1 MKKKGIIC
9 FLVALALLMGNGVYA
24 INVKV
29 GLRFGNDAVYSFE
42 ATSAG
47 GFEVGFAREGVF
59 YSLAEVNDTRMY
71 AEQGGGHYLMSAIS
85 FETLQA
91 AMDTA
96 SYMRQLG
103 VYAHSGYINGRY
115 YIMLGLFESQ
125 EDANNNIEWVKN
137 ATMVDFVYVNMDS
150 KTVMAVSGN
159 NCFVFRNESDAFCF
173 KARNGGTVKVSGKGE
188 YRGAIMADRTY
199 SKAVSVVNLVDMDD
213 YLASVVGSEM
223 YPTWHI
229 EALKAQAVIARTY
242 ALTRSAYDKY
252 GIDVTDDTRTQAYSG
267 VAKETES
274 TYKAAHET
282 SGMVVKYNGRLADT
296 YFGAM
301 SGGKTA
307 NSHSAWGG
315 ADIPYLV
322 SVDDIYEDV
331 ENIKGDIWQV
341 KYTPAEIKEKLSKA
355 GVNIGDV
362 TGVTVAEKGNDMRV
376 TKLIISGT
384 EGNHTITFEKCR
396 TFFNLKSQYY
406 SVSGGGTVQNTAS
419 VISAN
424 GVSNADLG
432 NAKVLSANGISDM
445 PQGAYVKGALHTVVL
460 SNANDADIEYVF
472 DGRGSG
478 HGIGMSQYGAQGMA
492 KAGFL
497 YTDIIKFYFTGV
509 TVEQY

>member
-9 FLVALALLMGNGVYA
+9 FLIASLFLMGSGVHA

-29 GLRFGNDAVYSFE
+29 GLRFGNEAVYSFE
-42 ATSAG
+42 ATSAA
-47 GFEVGFAREGVF
+47 GFEVGFARDGVF
-59 YSLAEVNDTRMY
+59 YKLSEVSDTRMY
-71 AEQGGGHYLMSAIS
+71 VEQGGGHYLMSAVS
-85 FETLQA
+85 YDSLET
-91 AMDTA
+91 AMEVAT
-96 SYMRQLG
+96 YMRQLG
-103 VYAHSGYINGRY
+103 VYAHSGYINGGF
-115 YIMLGLFESQ
+115 YIMLGLFQSQ
-125 EDANNNIEWVKN
+125 EDAVSNIEWVKS
-137 ATMVDFVYVNMDS
+137 AAMVDFVYTNMDS

-223 YPTWHI
+223 YPSWHI

-252 GIDVTDDTRTQAYSG
+252 GIDVTDDTRTQAYKG
-267 VAKETES
+267 IEKETES
-274 TYKAAHET
+274 TYTAAHET
-282 SGMVVKYNGRLADT
+282 SGMVVKYNGKLADT
-296 YFGAM
+296 YFCAM

-341 KYTPAEIKEKLSKA
+341 KYTPAEIEAKLSAA
-355 GVNIGDV
+355 GVNIGNV
-362 TGVTVAEKGNDMRV
+362 TDLTIAEQGADMRV

-384 EGNHTITFEKCR
+384 AGSHTLTFEKCR

-406 SVSGGGTVQNTAS
+406 SISGGGTASSTAS
-419 VISAN
+419 VLTASGISSVN
-424 GVSNADLG
+424 MG
-432 NAKVLSANGISDM
+432 NSKVLSASGISNM
-445 PQGAYVKGALHTVVL
+445 PESAVVKGAENKVSLL
-460 SNANDADIEYVF
+460 SMGDDIEFVF

-492 KAGFL
+492 KAGFS

-509 TVEQY
+509 TVEWY